1 MKKGARLASTVQSSS
16 IRVGIGGGNSTL
28 PWRLIWEELQAL
40 APAQFTMVDYLL
52 SDLVDR
58 APTLSEREQVHELMI
73 VILSGLAPRFPPS
86 RQFKPLDS

>member
-1 MKKGARLASTVQSSS
+1 MKKGARVASTVQTSPNL
-16 IRVGIGGGNSTL
+16 VGIEGAESNL
-28 PWRLIWEELQAL
+28 PWGLIREELQVL

-73 VILSGLAPRFPPS
+73 VILCGLAPRFPPS
-86 RQFKPLDS
+86 RTFKLLDS